1 MNAKRLLVTAAFVV
15 AIFCGGLCT
24 GLKLCSSWTAGL
36 ETDVSELVKRN
47 KLISSRLLTL
57 EEESRR
63 HAEESRLL
71 AAGIGDIS
79 KGLADSVNRARS
91 IEDRAERINYLA
103 GVLDKGISEL
113 IRTAKDIQDSSASS
127 SRPGGS

>member
-1 MNAKRLLVTAAFVV
+1 MNAKKLLGTAAFVM

-24 GLKLCSSWTAGL
+24 GLKLCSSWSAEL
-36 ETDVSELVKRN
+36 ETDVVELTKRN

-71 AAGIGDIS
+71 AAGIRELNR
-79 KGLADSVNRARS
+79 GLTDSVNRARS
-91 IEDRAERINYLA
+91 IEDRAARINYLA
-103 GVLDKGISEL
+103 GVLDKGITEL
-113 IRTAKDIQDSSASS
+113 IQTVKDIQSGTASS
-127 SRPGGS
+127 RSLGGS